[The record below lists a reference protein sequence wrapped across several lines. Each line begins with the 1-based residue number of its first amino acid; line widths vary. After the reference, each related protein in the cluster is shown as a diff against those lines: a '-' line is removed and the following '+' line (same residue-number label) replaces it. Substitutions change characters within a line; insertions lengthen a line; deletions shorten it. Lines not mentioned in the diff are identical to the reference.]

1 MLINPNHC
9 EAITEAMLLLENNGD
24 IYKRNWLKMGI
35 REQNY
40 FLGINQLK
48 GLIEIY
54 EEMMM

>member
-24 IYKRNWLKMGI
+24 IYKKLAEDGHKRTKLFSW
-35 REQNY
+35 
-40 FLGINQLK
+40 NQSAK
-48 GLIEIY
+48 RLIEIY